1 MNQKGSVTPVH
12 YMCNLIFIL
21 FQAISLILQAW
32 CMLSVVILKDKSV
45 HSHKSSCKHVYMMY
59 VSSKHVLSELP
70 IGHRWLT
77 WGDRLCLSS
86 SWCSP
91 RPSPADPLGRNICPV
106 PAWWASLGVARCVEP
121 PIPLALSAQ
130 EGFSSNRSHRLSV
143 LWEEESQ
150 VCCLCCTFFCL
161 CGPHPGEALLRRGRE
176 MDLAGRTLL
185 WGYCWSQTQSCHVQ
199 QFFLTHVL
207 QPLMQ
212 SRVKHYVLIK
222 RLMAMILTA
231 KLLYAQTLCAM

>member
-12 YMCNLIFIL
+12 YMYNLIFIL

-32 CMLSVVILKDKSV
+32 CMLSVVIFEDKSV

-59 VSSKHVLSELP
+59 VSSKHILSELP

-106 PAWWASLGVARCVEP
+106 PAWRASLGVARCVEP
-121 PIPLALSAQ
+121 PIPLAFSAQ
-130 EGFSSNRSHRLSV
+130 EGFSSNRSHRLFVSAVGRGEPGV
-143 LWEEESQ
+143 LLVLYLLLPLWSSSRWGPPKEREGDGPGRQDPSLGLLLESNPILS
-150 VCCLCCTFFCL
+150 CATIFFFDTYT
-161 CGPHPGEALLRRGRE
+161 ATS
-176 MDLAGRTLL
+176 DAV
-185 WGYCWSQTQSCHVQ
+185 QS
-199 QFFLTHVL
+199 
-207 QPLMQ
+207 
-212 SRVKHYVLIK
+212 K
-222 RLMAMILTA
+222 
-231 KLLYAQTLCAM
+231 TLCSH